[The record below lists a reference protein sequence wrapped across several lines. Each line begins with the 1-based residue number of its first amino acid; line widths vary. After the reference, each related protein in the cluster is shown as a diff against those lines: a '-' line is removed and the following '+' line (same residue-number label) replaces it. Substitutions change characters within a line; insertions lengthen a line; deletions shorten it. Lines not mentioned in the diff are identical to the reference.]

1 MNDPRPLPLAPER
14 QWKGEGTSRLP
25 FWLYTD
31 EDIYQRELERL
42 FYGPHWCYVG
52 FACEIPNPGDF
63 KRTWIG
69 ERSVLIVRDRD
80 GSINAVENRCAH
92 RGVQFCKE
100 ATGSRKVF
108 VCPYHQWSYDLK
120 GNLLGVPYMRGIK
133 GKGGMPEDFKREEHG
148 LRKLQIVNKNGVI
161 FASFDPNVPSFE
173 EFMGPTMMKYFE
185 RVFDGREL
193 TVLGYNRQRVPGN
206 WKLIHE
212 NLKDCYHPG
221 LLHTWFINFGLWRAD
236 NESLNVMDDN
246 HCHSAMVTVR
256 NTGGKSEAT
265 EGVSSFREHM
275 TLNDGRFLDVEEEH
289 WWGGPTAVIHS
300 IFPSLIVQQQIN
312 SIAMRQV
319 IPRGPRNFD
328 YIWTHFGY
336 AEDTPEMTQRRLTQT
351 NLFGPAGFVSG
362 DDSEIIGMLED
373 NMHTDKDGEVLC
385 ELGGRDVADADTH
398 ISETLLRGMYKYYRK
413 VMEL

>member
-1 MNDPRPLPLAPER
+1 MNDPRPLPFVPAPA
-14 QWKGEGTSRLP
+14 WKREGTARLP

-42 FYGPHWCYVG
+42 FYGPHWSYVG
-52 FACEIPNPGDF
+52 LSCEIPKPGDF

-69 ERSVLIVRDRD
+69 ERSVLIVRDPD
-80 GSINAVENRCAH
+80 GSVNAVENRCAH

-100 ATGSRKVF
+100 PQGNRKGF

-133 GKGGMPEDFKREEHG
+133 GKGGMPQDFKREDHG
-148 LRKLQIVNKNGVI
+148 LRKLRVVDYNGVI
-161 FASFDPNVPSFE
+161 FASFDPKVPDFKD
-173 EFMGPTMMKYFE
+173 FLGPTMLKYFE

-236 NESLNVMDDN
+236 NESLNVMDEN
-246 HCHSAMVTVR
+246 FCHSAMVTVR
-256 NTGGKSEAT
+256 NKGGKGEAT
-265 EGVSSFREHM
+265 EGVSSFRENM
-275 TLNDGRFLDVEEEH
+275 QLNDGRFLDVEDEY
-289 WWGGPTAVIHS
+289 WWGGPSAVIHS

-328 YIWTHFGY
+328 YIWTHLGFT
-336 AEDTPEMTQRRLTQT
+336 EDTPEMTERRLTQA

-362 DDSEIIGMLED
+362 DDSEIIGMVED

-385 ELGGRDVADADTH
+385 ELGGRDVADTDTH
-398 ISETLLRGMYKYYRK
+398 ISETLLRGMYHYYRK
-413 VMEL
+413 IMEI